1 MFQDFKELL
10 AAFNDHKVKYLII
23 GGYAVGFHAE
33 PRATKDID
41 ILIGNKPKNAE
52 AAYAALK
59 SFGAPL
65 RGIKAADLTDKDS
78 FFRIGA
84 PPIMID
90 LLSAAQGVAFE
101 KAWSRREQMTIDKK
115 AKLKVWV
122 VSLEDLLAS
131 KIAAGRPQDLA
142 DIASLRAANEIVAG
156 LRPKSKKDL
165 KPS

>member
-1 MFQDFKELL
+1 MPL
-10 AAFNDHKVKYLII
+10 ASKR
-23 GGYAVGFHAE
+23 AE

-41 ILIGNKPKNAE
+41 ILIGNNLKNAE

-65 RGIKAADLTDKDS
+65 RGIKAVDLTDKNS

-90 LLSAAQGVAFE
+90 LLSAARGIDFE

-122 VSLEDLLAS
+122 VSFDDLLAS

-142 DIASLRAANEIVAG
+142 DVESLRAAKSVVATS
-156 LRPKSKKDL
+156 RAKSRKDV